1 MRLNWSLGL
10 PMCRAGLILFVSI
23 VQRDEEL
30 IGARHPAIFSNA
42 PQPLARSK
50 IPAGFLLIPVG
61 PLAS

>member
-1 MRLNWSLGL
+1 
-10 PMCRAGLILFVSI
+10 MCWAWLILFVCI

-30 IGARHPAIFSNA
+30 IGARHPAIFSDA
-42 PQPLARSK
+42 PQPLARFK